1 MSGSLVTPREM
12 ARVQG
17 LLRGT
22 VEITPLNTML
32 FSDANVTIIQNQI
45 RRAVFN
51 KTGKVLPEQSVDTLL
66 VIIRAV
72 YLEYGRNLPTNI
84 PQQIAEL
91 NTRVVDYSVRD
102 LVTQVKQYAGYIKDA
117 STLPEPLDMP
127 KSTCTAGSKQLQPPA
142 WL

>member
-1 MSGSLVTPREM
+1 M

-45 RRAVFN
+45 RRAVFD

-127 KSTCTAGSKQLQPPA
+127 KSTSTAGSKQLQPPA

>member
-45 RRAVFN
+45 RRAVFD

-127 KSTCTAGSKQLQPPA
+127 KSTSTAGSKQLQPPA